1 VCSKCEEV
9 QDEPVYQGILEVTK
23 PSRLDHD
30 SSSNAL
36 KKEAEVSSLKGDV
49 ARLTVELAKARQT
62 VQALQDK
69 EGDLK
74 EQLATEKKKKKS
86 AENLAKNG
94 TLSAFDKRPAAL
106 VRKYGELYAQTRLE
120 TLDSLDKLVELDN
133 HEDLKS
139 KLLFSVIV
147 LSFRSV
153 SATVETKREQ
163 VRRILQLPP
172 SSSPHEMEPAARELE
187 TALTAYLRRAT
198 ETFDLSK
205 NVEEVCTQIWATL
218 YDYPGLKSCDG
229 LIKYIKECVRT
240 AWGLTNQIPAYCI
253 EYETRNYRA
262 DLHVRFHSSNT
273 ACDNINTYLWPS
285 LLEGT
290 DGPCVQK
297 GVVIT

>member
-1 VCSKCEEV
+1 MGSSDTASNEDKCDSPTPSATPSCGSSNTVKRRPESRSTPRPRHLKPKKDIYKSSPGSTSGTLKGHPVCSKCEEV

-106 VRKYGELYAQTRLE
+106 VRKYGELYA
-120 TLDSLDKLVELDN
+120 
-133 HEDLKS
+133 
-139 KLLFSVIV
+139 
-147 LSFRSV
+147 
-153 SATVETKREQ
+153 
-163 VRRILQLPP
+163 
-172 SSSPHEMEPAARELE
+172 
-187 TALTAYLRRAT
+187 
-198 ETFDLSK
+198 
-205 NVEEVCTQIWATL
+205 
-218 YDYPGLKSCDG
+218 
-229 LIKYIKECVRT
+229 
-240 AWGLTNQIPAYCI
+240 
-253 EYETRNYRA
+253 
-262 DLHVRFHSSNT
+262 
-273 ACDNINTYLWPS
+273 
-285 LLEGT
+285 
-290 DGPCVQK
+290 
-297 GVVIT
+297 